1 MKEGTM
7 KRLLKMLWSKYKIH
21 LIVVFLC
28 IVGNALFNV
37 QGTMFMQTLIDDYIV
52 PLLKSSSPNFS
63 GLFHALIR
71 VGALYACG
79 VVCAFTFNRIMVYVT
94 QGFLRNLRIN
104 MF

>member
-21 LIVVFLC
+21 LVIVFLC

-52 PLLKSSSPNFS
+52 PL
-63 GLFHALIR
+63 
-71 VGALYACG
+71 
-79 VVCAFTFNRIMVYVT
+79 
-94 QGFLRNLRIN
+94 
-104 MF
+104 

>member
-52 PLLKSSSPNFS
+52 PLLKSSSPDFS
-63 GLFHALIR
+63 DYSMLCSCGCTLCLWCCLC
-71 VGALYACG
+71 LY
-79 VVCAFTFNRIMVYVT
+79 
-94 QGFLRNLRIN
+94 L
-104 MF
+104 

>member
-21 LIVVFLC
+21 LIIVFLC

-37 QGTMFMQTLIDDYIV
+37 QGTMFMQTLIDDHIV
-52 PLLKSSSPNFS
+52 PLLKSSSPDFS

-71 VGALYACG
+71 VVHYMP
-79 VVCAFTFNRIMVYVT
+79 VVLFVPLHLTVLWFM
-94 QGFLRNLRIN
+94 
-104 MF
+104 